1 MKDLFYAVVYVLLFY
16 FLVIVSFIL
25 GLSVFVEAS
34 GILYCLL
41 LTLVV
46 SVVIL
51 TLYKLNKKYLVYSL
65 AKVSMKRR
73 WLWIAVL
80 LSPFIVAIILAII
93 QYKILVILIY
103 TSPLFIT
110 NIVFIRM
117 NYKKVKA
124 LQNH

>member
-34 GILYCLL
+34 GILFCLL
-41 LTLVV
+41 LTLVI

-65 AKVSMKRR
+65 AKASMKRR

-103 TSPLFIT
+103 TSLLFIT

>member
-34 GILYCLL
+34 GILFCLL

-65 AKVSMKRR
+65 AKVSMKKR

>member
-34 GILYCLL
+34 GILFCLL

-65 AKVSMKRR
+65 AKVSMKKR

-124 LQNH
+124 LQNY

>member
-34 GILYCLL
+34 GILFCLL

-51 TLYKLNKKYLVYSL
+51 TLYKLDKKYLVYSL
-65 AKVSMKRR
+65 AKVSMKKR

>member
-16 FLVIVSFIL
+16 LLVIVSFIL

-34 GILYCLL
+34 GILFCLL

-65 AKVSMKRR
+65 AKASMKRR

>member
-16 FLVIVSFIL
+16 FLVIVSFVL

-34 GILYCLL
+34 GILFCLL

-65 AKVSMKRR
+65 AKVSMKKR

>member
-34 GILYCLL
+34 GILFCLL
-41 LTLVV
+41 LILVV

-65 AKVSMKRR
+65 AKASMKRR

>member
-16 FLVIVSFIL
+16 LLVIVSFIL

-34 GILYCLL
+34 GILFCLL
-41 LTLVV
+41 LILVV

-65 AKVSMKRR
+65 AKASMKRR

>member
-34 GILYCLL
+34 GILFCLL

-65 AKVSMKRR
+65 AKVLMKKR

>member
-34 GILYCLL
+34 GILFCLL

-51 TLYKLNKKYLVYSL
+51 TLYKLDKKYLVYSL
-65 AKVSMKRR
+65 AKVSMKKR

-110 NIVFIRM
+110 HIVFIRM